1 MTESQQ
7 PQEQQDGPQT
17 VTQFAVQEGNL
28 DADAPGVQETI
39 DAEKERAE
47 AGTER
52 AQQVSEALNASDDD
66 DTRQVSP
73 EEGGGQ
79 G

>member
-1 MTESQQ
+1 MTESQDHLGRETGTDS
-7 PQEQQDGPQT
+7 PEAQT

-28 DADAPGVQETI
+28 DADDPGVQETI

-47 AGTER
+47 KGTER
-52 AQQVSEALNASDDD
+52 AQQVSDVMNGRDDGSGD
-66 DTRQVSP
+66 
-73 EEGGGQ
+73 EQ